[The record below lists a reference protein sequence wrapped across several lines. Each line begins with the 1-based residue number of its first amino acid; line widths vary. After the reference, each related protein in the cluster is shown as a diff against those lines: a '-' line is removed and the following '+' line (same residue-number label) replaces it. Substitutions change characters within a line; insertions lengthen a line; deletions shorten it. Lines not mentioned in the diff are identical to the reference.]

1 MTKSLGD
8 GDIIPEVRWVVSVFT
23 PAEIE
28 YLRSQL
34 LARLATVGL
43 DGQPHVVPV
52 SYRYNAEHDS
62 IDIGGHDFAKRWK
75 FRQVQQNPKVAVV
88 VDELVSVDP
97 WTPRAIE
104 IRGDASILTTGG
116 KEIMPGFDD
125 DMFRITPSRI
135 VSWGVDAAVTFR
147 SRRVGE

>member
-34 LARLATVGL
+34 LARLATAGL
-43 DGQPHVVPV
+43 HGQPHVVPV

-75 FRQVQQNPKVAVV
+75 FRQGQQNPQVAGV
-88 VDELVSVDP
+88 VDGLVR
-97 WTPRAIE
+97 RA
-104 IRGDASILTTGG
+104 APPCL
-116 KEIMPGFDD
+116 
-125 DMFRITPSRI
+125 
-135 VSWGVDAAVTFR
+135 
-147 SRRVGE
+147 

>member
-1 MTKSLGD
+1 M
-8 GDIIPEVRWVVSVFT
+8 VSVFT
-23 PAEIE
+23 PTEIE
-28 YLRSQL
+28 YLQSQR

-52 SYRYNAEHDS
+52 SFRYNAKYDS

-88 VDELVSVDP
+88 VDDLVSIDP
-97 WTPRAIE
+97 WNPRAIE
-104 IRGDASILTTGG
+104 LRGEATILETGG

-125 DMFRITPSRI
+125 DLFRIVPNHI
-135 VSWGVDAAVTFR
+135 VSWGVDNTVTFR
-147 SRRVGE
+147 SRQVGR

>member
-1 MTKSLGD
+1 MSA
-8 GDIIPEVRWVVSVFT
+8 FT

-28 YLRSQL
+28 YLRSQR
-34 LARLATVGL
+34 LARLATAGL

-62 IDIGGHDFAKRWK
+62 VDIGGHGFAKRWK

-88 VDELVSVDP
+88 VDDLVSVDP

-104 IRGDASILTTGG
+104 IRGDALILTIGG